1 MKRSYRIATQ
11 KNFRRIHSYRDRW
24 MLKAKLRDEVTM
36 ARNSRFGWHFGLL
49 LAMSSL
55 LLEGLFPRLVLS
67 ENQNLNAANSKTVLV
82 SPDFYDVAREA
93 GLLAQNVYGHPSH
106 KKYIIETTG
115 NGVAIFDFNN
125 DDWLDIFLVNGWR
138 LEGFSNNREKP
149 TSQLYRNNG
158 EGTFTDVTIP
168 AGLSRTGWGQ
178 GVCIGDWD
186 NDGFDDLFVT
196 FFGTNIL
203 YRNRGDGT
211 FEDVTQVAGL
221 GASVERWSTGC
232 AFLDF
237 DRDGDLDLFVANY
250 LKFDIKTIP
259 EPGENRF
266 CQWKGMPVMCGPGG
280 LPGETNL
287 LYRNNGN
294 GTFTDVSVSAGIS
307 EPTENYAFSP
317 LVADFNN
324 DQWPDIYVACDSTA
338 NLLYINQKN
347 GTFAEEGAYA
357 GAAFNEEG
365 RAQAGM
371 GATAADFDNDGLLDI
386 FVTNFSEDYFTFYRN
401 DGESSFTDV
410 THSVRLGV
418 NTRFLGWGTG
428 FIDFDNDGWKDIF
441 AANGHVYPE
450 AEILGQ
456 HYKQSK
462 LLYHNLGNGTFN
474 DISQQSG
481 PGMRKR
487 HVSRGV
493 AFGDLDNDGRVEI
506 VVSNMNEIPSLFFN
520 RGTCEN
526 SILIRLVGSK
536 SNQNGIGARVL
547 VIAGKAA
554 QIDEVRSGGSYIS
567 HNDFRLHF
575 GVGDAEQIERLE
587 VRWPSGE
594 IDTVTEVATNALITI
609 VEGRGLTNRKP
620 YNKPFLLW
628 QGRSSE

>member
-1 MKRSYRIATQ
+1 
-11 KNFRRIHSYRDRW
+11 
-24 MLKAKLRDEVTM
+24 MLV
-36 ARNSRFGWHFGLL
+36 SRQLLPALSVLLVGGLL
-49 LAMSSL
+49 P
-55 LLEGLFPRLVLS
+55 GLVLS
-67 ENQNLNAANSKTVLV
+67 ENQEVNGAGSQTVRV
-82 SPDFYDVAREA
+82 SADFYDVAREA
-93 GLLAQNVYGHPSH
+93 GLLAQNVYGHPH
-106 KKYIIETTG
+106 RKKYILETTG
-115 NGVAIFDFNN
+115 NGVAIFDFDN
-125 DDWLDIFLVNGWR
+125 DGYMDIFLVNGWR
-138 LEGFSNNREKP
+138 LEGFSNSQVKP

-158 EGTFTDVTIP
+158 EGTFTDVTIA
-168 AGLSRTGWGQ
+168 AGLGRTGWGQ
-178 GVCIGDWD
+178 GGCVGDLD

-196 FFGTNIL
+196 FFGANIL

-211 FEDVTQVAGL
+211 FEDATRAAGL
-221 GASVERWSTGC
+221 GATAERWSTGC

-250 LKFDIKTIP
+250 LKFDIETIP

-294 GTFTDVSVSAGIS
+294 GTFTDVSVPARIS
-307 EPTENYAFSP
+307 EPTDNYAFSP

-324 DQWPDIYVACDSTA
+324 DGWPDIYVACDSTA
-338 NLLYINQKN
+338 NLLYVNQKN
-347 GTFAEEGAYA
+347 GTFTEAGAYA

-371 GATAADFDNDGLLDI
+371 GVAAADFDHDGLLDI

-401 DGESSFTDV
+401 DAESSFTDV
-410 THSVRLGV
+410 THRVRLGI

-428 FIDFDNDGWKDIF
+428 FIDFDNDGWKDLF

-450 AEILGQ
+450 VEKLGQ

-462 LLYHNLGNGTFN
+462 LLYRNLGNGTFN
-474 DISQQSG
+474 DVSQQSG
-481 PGMRKR
+481 PGMRQR

-493 AFGDLDNDGRVEI
+493 AFGDLDNDGLVEI
-506 VVSNMNEIPSLFFN
+506 VVSNMNETPSLLFN
-520 RGTCEN
+520 RGTGEN
-526 SILIRLVGSK
+526 SILVRLVGNK
-536 SNQNGIGARVL
+536 SNRNGVGARVL
-547 VIAGKAA
+547 VLAGEAA
-554 QIDEVRSGGSYIS
+554 QIDEVRSGGSYLS

-594 IDTVTEVATNALITI
+594 IDTVTGVATNALITI
-609 VEGRGLTNRKP
+609 VEGKGLTIH
-620 YNKPFLLW
+620 KPFNKSFRLW
-628 QGRSSE
+628 QGRSGS

>member
-1 MKRSYRIATQ
+1 MFCPEMLAF
-11 KNFRRIHSYRDRW
+11 NRRNVLSI
-24 MLKAKLRDEVTM
+24 
-36 ARNSRFGWHFGLL
+36 LL
-49 LAMSSL
+49 V
-55 LLEGLFPRLVLS
+55 GVFFPRLALS
-67 ENQNLNAANSKTVLV
+67 EETVRV
-82 SPDFYDVAREA
+82 SADFYDVAREA
-93 GLLAQNVYGHPSH
+93 GLLGQNVYGHPH
-106 KKYIIETTG
+106 RKKYILETTG
-115 NGVAIFDFNN
+115 NGVAIFDFDN
-125 DDWLDIFLVNGWR
+125 DDYMDILLVNGSR
-138 LEGFSNNREKP
+138 LEGFSNSRVKP

-158 EGTFTDVTIP
+158 EGTFTDVTIA
-168 AGLSRTGWGQ
+168 AGLGRTGWGQ
-178 GVCIGDWD
+178 GVCVGDLD

-196 FFGTNIL
+196 FFGANTL

-211 FEDVTQVAGL
+211 FEDATRAAGL
-221 GASVERWSTGC
+221 RAAAERWSTGC

-250 LKFDIKTIP
+250 LKFDIETIP

-294 GTFTDVSVSAGIS
+294 GTFTDVSVPARIS
-307 EPTENYAFSP
+307 EPTDNYAFSP
-317 LVADFNN
+317 LVADFDN
-324 DQWPDIYVACDSTA
+324 DGWPDIYVACDSTA
-338 NLLYINQKN
+338 NLLYVNQKN
-347 GTFAEEGAYA
+347 GTFTEAGAYA

-371 GATAADFDNDGLLDI
+371 GVAAADFDHDGLLDI

-401 DGESSFTDV
+401 DAESSFTDV
-410 THSVRLGV
+410 THRVRLGI

-428 FIDFDNDGWKDIF
+428 FIDFDNDGWKDLF

-450 AEILGQ
+450 VEKLGQ

-462 LLYHNLGNGTFN
+462 LLYRNLGNGTFS

-481 PGMRKR
+481 PGMRQR
-487 HVSRGV
+487 HASRGV

-506 VVSNMNEIPSLFFN
+506 VVSNMNETPSLLFN
-520 RGTCEN
+520 RGTGEN
-526 SILIRLVGSK
+526 SVLVRLVGNK
-536 SNQNGIGARVL
+536 SNRNGVGARVL
-547 VIAGKAA
+547 VLAGEAA

-594 IDTVTEVATNALITI
+594 IDTVTGVATNALITI
-609 VEGRGLTNRKP
+609 VEGKGLTIHKP
-620 YNKPFLLW
+620 FNKPFRLW
-628 QGRSSE
+628 QGRSGS